1 MKKNVLLGVSGGI
14 AAYKS
19 CEIVSGLRK
28 LGYDV
33 KVIMTENAKQFI
45 TPLTFETLSK
55 NEVVTDMFAE
65 KAHYEVEHIS
75 LANWAGVFLIAP
87 ATENVI
93 AKFANGIADDMLST
107 VYAATTAPKIL
118 CPAMNVEMYRSEAN
132 LNNIRTLEKRGVTIV
147 EPTEGLLACGDIG
160 KGRMEEPSEIIRK
173 VDELLTPRPDL
184 RGQKILITAGGTTE
198 DIDGVRFIG
207 NHSSG
212 KMGFALAESAM
223 ERGAEVT
230 VVCGRVSVD
239 PPKGCEII
247 RVKSTQDM
255 FDAVVPRVNEFDV
268 FVMSAAPADYR
279 VKNKAAQKIKTEKVT
294 LELEKNPD
302 IAQRVGELKG
312 DKKLIVFAAETND
325 LLENAANKLLKKNA
339 DMIVAND
346 VTAEGAGFDCDTN
359 IVTLIYRNGMMDALP
374 MMTKREVADAIFD
387 GLTAI

>member
-33 KVIMTENAKQFI
+33 KVIMTENAKQFV

-55 NEVVTDMFAE
+55 NEVVTDKLAE

-75 LANWAGVFLIAP
+75 LAKWAGVFLIAP

-147 EPTEGLLACGDIG
+147 EPTEGMLACGDIG

-173 VDELLTPRPDL
+173 LDELLTPRPDL

>member
-33 KVIMTENAKQFI
+33 KVIMTENAKQFV

-75 LANWAGVFLIAP
+75 LAKWAGVFLIAP